1 MYIIKR
7 DKAFVCIQESCC
19 SGSVSPTSLAFIGH
33 HAGKDISC
41 ARLLPDIVSYVVIPT
56 LLSSISGSDM
66 FRPFTCF
73 TLVEITCFSR
83 TACAF
88 LNVTTFFWGDLSIIA
103 SARDLAPVLG
113 GTTREFICHRRVDTG
128 LVGCQGSRVSVG
140 GYGFLGRRSLAAGT
154 STFVR
159 LPPEAPFL
167 CASLQTMG
175 GKVLFRLFSNV
186 LKVLT
191 LVFFR
196 HGE

>member
-88 LNVTTFFWGDLSIIA
+88 LNVTTFFWGISRLLPAPETLLPYSAVLPGNLFVTDVSIPDS
-103 SARDLAPVLG
+103 SAA
-113 GTTREFICHRRVDTG
+113 REAE
-128 LVGCQGSRVSVG
+128 CQ
-140 GYGFLGRRSLAAGT
+140 
-154 STFVR
+154 
-159 LPPEAPFL
+159 
-167 CASLQTMG
+167 
-175 GKVLFRLFSNV
+175 
-186 LKVLT
+186 
-191 LVFFR
+191 
-196 HGE
+196 